1 MLANLRARR
10 ILITVLV
17 TTSLA
22 LGLVLI
28 LIPSPDLSIEQQL
41 HRQIAHLSLRIEQAE
56 KINVERK
63 DDLQRL
69 FQQFSLLTHSLMKS
83 TGKGGTAAA
92 LLEDNKNF
100 GFEAAAMI
108 QGANWTY
115 DLSLPS
121 ITNALPYLVHSPRS
135 LLPAFKLSKDRSKVS
150 MVLGIPTVKRDHQSY
165 LQTTLRSIFNNI
177 QPEEEKD
184 TLVIVFVAET
194 DMNFVKSVAQTIKE
208 AFTPQLESGIL
219 DVISP
224 PVEYYPDWS
233 SLRQTLGDP
242 PERVQW

>member
-83 TGKGGTAAA
+83 TGKDGTAAA

-150 MVLGIPTVKRDHQSY
+150 MG
-165 LQTTLRSIFNNI
+165 
-177 QPEEEKD
+177 
-184 TLVIVFVAET
+184 
-194 DMNFVKSVAQTIKE
+194 
-208 AFTPQLESGIL
+208 
-219 DVISP
+219 
-224 PVEYYPDWS
+224 
-233 SLRQTLGDP
+233 
-242 PERVQW
+242 